1 MTSNAYTIET
11 CTNLCVRVRLDVNL
25 THTRKD
31 AVCVHIVHI
40 LLDADIWGKV
50 VYNKGINLDFKP
62 FIGNEIAPEEYV
74 AIVIDIGDVT
84 VTLGSPPLDDSG
96 TKVKRECVSM
106 AEEEQTQMK
115 YQPDVIRKAGFDTA
129 VLPPTAVK

>member
-1 MTSNAYTIET
+1 MSTSFTSCLMRISGGKLHTI
-11 CTNLCVRVRLDVNL
+11 RVFISIS
-25 THTRKD
+25 TPF
-31 AVCVHIVHI
+31 
-40 LLDADIWGKV
+40 
-50 VYNKGINLDFKP
+50 YP

-84 VTLGSPPLDDSG
+84 VTLGSPPLDDSV
-96 TKVKRECVSM
+96 TKVNRECVSM
-106 AEEEQTQMK
+106 TKEEQKQMK